1 MIKITSSAVEK
12 LQALIMEHPEDPI
25 VRVKVRDRDETKLTF
40 SITLED
46 RAQPDDEIQEI
57 QGLMVAVERQS
68 APRMD
73 GITIDYQEPEG
84 FKFKHPDPHE
94 DQSPIKFDFFN
105 MN

>member
-1 MIKITSSAVEK
+1 MIKVTKSAIEK

-25 VRVKVRDRDETKLTF
+25 VRVKVWDQDDTKLSF

-46 RAQPDDEIQEI
+46 RTEPDDEVQDI
-57 QGLMVAVERQS
+57 QGLTVAVDGKS

-73 GITIDYQEPEG
+73 GITIDYLESEG
-84 FKFKHPDPHE
+84 FKVRHPDPQEH
-94 DQSPIKFDFFN
+94 QNLIKLDFFN